1 MTKKIFRST
10 VAVGL
15 AVLLASLVIIMGA
28 LYTYFGHV
36 QEQQLRDEL
45 SIAAAAM
52 ESGDGEAYLSKLHSD
67 NYRITWLRADGT
79 VLYDTKADAAA
90 MENHAQREEVRQALT
105 NGTGESGCGKSTLGR
120 GVCKLENLT
129 SGHVYLDGEDITEY
143 NDRRMRSIRKKV
155 QMVFQDPYASLNPR
169 MSVFDIIAEPLLV
182 HHLYQDK
189 ADLEKKVLDLLHRV
203 GLDDYH
209 ANRYPHEF
217 SGGQRQRI
225 GIARALAVEPSLII
239 ADEPVSAL
247 DVSIQA
253 QVLNLLNEL
262 KHDLDLTYI
271 FVAHDLSVV
280 EYISDR
286 VGVMYLGNFV
296 EVGEKEK
303 IYSNPMHP
311 YTQALLSAVPVPDPT
326 AKRERILLEGSI
338 PSAHK
343 PPTGCKFHTR
353 CPKCMEC
360 CKTQAPER
368 YEVDDG
374 HYVYCH
380 LYDKERREQQK

>member
-1 MTKKIFRST
+1 MSDTLLRVEDLKIYYPVAGSGFGKKEF
-10 VAVGL
+10 VKAVDG
-15 AVLLASLVIIMGA
+15 VTFEVKKGEV
-28 LYTYFGHV
+28 FGIV
-36 QEQQLRDEL
+36 
-45 SIAAAAM
+45 
-52 ESGDGEAYLSKLHSD
+52 
-67 NYRITWLRADGT
+67 
-79 VLYDTKADAAA
+79 
-90 MENHAQREEVRQALT
+90 
-105 NGTGESGCGKSTLGR
+105 GESGCGKSTLGR
-120 GVCKLENLT
+120 GVCKLEHLT

-380 LYDKERREQQK
+380 LYDKERRKQQK